1 MALLFGTAQRTSEIS
16 RAVKAGTLR
25 KLASKIYTDDLRSP
39 PTDVMRRHR
48 LEIVSHFYPGA
59 VISHRSALEGNVSPV
74 GKLHLSLPQ
83 SVAPV
88 RELPG
93 LEIRLWRG
101 PAAQADDIR
110 TPVID
115 DTHAIYTA
123 SQPRALLENLQIA
136 RARADDEAKTLSSE
150 ELEAWLDRHL
160 RVHGLRWLTEL
171 RDKADALSAQLGWK
185 REQRQLDAL
194 VEALH
199 GRRSTYR
206 LSTDL
211 ARARA
216 SGHPFDT
223 ERIQLFNLLHARL
236 ATESFVDLPRP
247 PAAEFDNRAFWEAYF
262 SNFIEGTKFTVDE
275 ARIIVYHPDPARALE
290 QQRPEDAHDVRET
303 YRLIID
309 ANISPEVPRE
319 VSHLIEL
326 LKRRHARM
334 MASRPAIEPGVFK
347 RKNNEFGARVFV
359 APELVKAT
367 LARGWPAIHELRSPI
382 ARALYALF
390 LVAEVHPFNDGNGRI
405 SRLAMNAEL
414 EAAGQAR
421 LILPTSLR
429 TDYLTVLEALT
440 LRGDPDP
447 FVAFAHKLIDINR
460 RMPFATF
467 EESHTHFRKTGA
479 LHESSSGFGLL
490 SSINDNAPS

>member
-1 MALLFGTAQRTSEIS
+1 MALLFGTSERSGEIS

-48 LEIVSHFYPGA
+48 LEIAAHFYPGA
-59 VISHRSALEGNVSPV
+59 VISHRSALEGNVSPA
-74 GKLHLSLPQ
+74 GKLHLTLPHA
-83 SVAPV
+83 VAPV

-101 PAAQADDIR
+101 PAPQPDDIR

-115 DTHAIYTA
+115 DTHSIYTA

-150 ELEAWLDRHL
+150 ELEAWVDRHL
-160 RVHGLRWLTEL
+160 RVHGPGWLTEL
-171 RDKADALSAQLGWK
+171 RDKAAALSAQLGWT
-185 REQRQLDAL
+185 REQQQLDAL

-211 ARARA
+211 SRARA
-216 SGHPFDT
+216 SGHPFDP
-223 ERIQLFNLLHARL
+223 ERIRLFNRLHARL
-236 ATESFVDLPRP
+236 ATESFVDLQRP

-290 QQRPEDAHDVRET
+290 LMRPEDAHDVRET

-309 ANISPEVPRE
+309 ANLSPEVPRD
-319 VSHLIEL
+319 VPHLIEL

-334 MASRPAIEPGVFK
+334 MASRLKIEPGVFK
-347 RKNNEFGARVFV
+347 KQNNEFGARVFV
-359 APELVKAT
+359 APELVEET
-367 LARGWPAIHELRSPI
+367 LARGWPAIRELRSST

-414 EAAGQAR
+414 EAAGHAR

-447 FVAFAHKLIDINR
+447 YVAFAHKLIDINR

-467 EESHTHFRKTGA
+467 EESHMYYRQTGA
-479 LHESSSGFGLL
+479 LDESSSGFGLL
-490 SSINDNAPS
+490 SFLKDSSTA